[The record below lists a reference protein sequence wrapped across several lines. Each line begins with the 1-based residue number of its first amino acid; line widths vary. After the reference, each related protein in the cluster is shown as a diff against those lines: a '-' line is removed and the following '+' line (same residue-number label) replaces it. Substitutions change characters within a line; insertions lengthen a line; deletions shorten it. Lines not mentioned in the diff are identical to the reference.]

1 MSGFRSPQV
10 QAALG
15 SAVWVAW
22 ALAVQ
27 PSWTSCLL
35 MLSPFVIVPLGL
47 GLAGRPEAGPTTP
60 ALGRLRL
67 AAGPAAIL
75 AALAFLPDR
84 GSVSAAMTVPW
95 LAVGLTAGVIGASR
109 FLSRRRLDPTIGIDA
124 ALAFLTVGAG
134 WLTISRA
141 GANPLGFSD
150 AIVQLTAVH
159 FHYAGFALP
168 LVAGLAAR
176 HSGRGVLVPAW
187 VIVGVPLTAAGITF
201 GGALEWVAATVMAT
215 AGLATAVL
223 IGRTALTQRSA
234 TRGLLL
240 VAAGSLT
247 AGMVLALGWAWSIW
261 FGWTYL
267 DLTEMA
273 RWHGTLNAIGFG
285 FAALT
290 GLHLTKPTEV
300 APVEYLALHV
310 GRPPRTVLSA
320 IGAAATD
327 TEPTSP
333 ARLLQRPAPDGYRHD
348 HWTGP
353 LPHGFDAARLAL
365 QRWIGHGA
373 AGIIIADPLPIAVGE
388 TVAMA
393 IPVGP
398 ISVTAAAR
406 IVDVVDEPDCCGFTY
421 ATLPHHPEDGEESFI
436 ITRNAEGDATY
447 TVTAV
452 WRTGTYASRVLP
464 PLTRFLQ
471 RRAIGRYLT
480 GISTWMPETERVSR
494 DVSEGQAQPLNPTA
508 KDLTG

>member
-1 MSGFRSPQV
+1 MW
-10 QAALG
+10 A
-15 SAVWVAW
+15 AW
-22 ALAVQ
+22 ALAAR

-35 MLSPFVIVPLGL
+35 MLSPFVLVPLGL
-47 GLAGRPEAGPTTP
+47 GLAGRPDAGPTTP
-60 ALGRLRL
+60 LLTRLRL
-67 AAGPAAIL
+67 AAGPAAVL
-75 AALAFLPDR
+75 SALAFLPDR
-84 GSVSAAMTVPW
+84 GALAAAMTVPW
-95 LAVGLTAGVIGASR
+95 LAVGLTAGVIGAGR
-109 FLSRRRLDPTIGIDA
+109 FLSRRRLDPTLGIDA
-124 ALAFLTVGAG
+124 ALVFLAVGAG

-176 HSGRGVLVPAW
+176 QSDRGLLVPAW

-201 GGALEWVAATVMAT
+201 GGALEWVAATVMA
-215 AGLATAVL
+215 AGGLATAVL
-223 IGRTALTQRSA
+223 VARTALTQRGA
-234 TRGLLL
+234 TRSLLL
-240 VAAGSLT
+240 VAAVSLT
-247 AGMVLALGWAWSIW
+247 AGMVLALGWAWSIR
-261 FGWTYL
+261 FGWSYL
-267 DLTEMA
+267 DLSEMA

-290 GLHLTKPTEV
+290 ALNLTRPAEG
-300 APVEYLALHV
+300 APVEHLALHV
-310 GRPPRTVLSA
+310 GRPPRTLLSA
-320 IGAAATD
+320 IGEAAGG

-333 ARLLQRPAPDGYRHD
+333 VGLLHRPVPDGYRHD
-348 HWTGP
+348 EWTGP
-353 LPHGFDAARLAL
+353 LPHGFEPARLAL

-373 AGIIIADPLPIAVGE
+373 AGITIADPPPIAVGE

-406 IVDVVDEPDCCGFTY
+406 IVDVVDEPDRYGFTY

-436 ITRNAEGDATY
+436 ITRSSDGDARY

-480 GISTWMPETERVSR
+480 GLATSMPETERERVR
-494 DVSEGQAQPLNPTA
+494 
-508 KDLTG
+508 